1 MDKDKL
7 ERLSIPKKKAEK
19 VEENK
24 EVNLRREEAT
34 QFINNVYKTKEQG
47 LINDYVSNIEGLGPV
62 RERIDE
68 YKWGLQVKI
77 KEFNLLKDQV
87 RAGEQKL
94 TELKDQQTYQSQDE
108 KAQKT
113 VNHER
118 EDIQDKLE
126 MELL

>member
-1 MDKDKL
+1 M
-7 ERLSIPKKKAEK
+7 
-19 VEENK
+19 
-24 EVNLRREEAT
+24 NLRREEAT